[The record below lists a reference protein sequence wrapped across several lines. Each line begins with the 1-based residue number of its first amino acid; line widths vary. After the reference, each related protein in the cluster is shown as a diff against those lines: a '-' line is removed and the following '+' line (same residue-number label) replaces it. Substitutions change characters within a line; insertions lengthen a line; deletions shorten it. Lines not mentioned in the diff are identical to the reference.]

1 MTNLKS
7 IGEQVDETIYTLP
20 PWTNL
25 SDFVGEFQIIWRKLG
40 EKIQQQLVQAKIEQ
54 TEAQYRGARTKREKR
69 YYTPLGEMV
78 IKRRAY
84 STPSGIEVKVD
95 QELGLPSG
103 KWLPQ
108 VLELASALGVSSEF
122 PNAHKLFKQWTGI
135 EITEKTLANQVEA
148 AGQRLQEAEEARE
161 IGKVQPR
168 ENSSTTLEREK
179 PERLY
184 VGVDGVMTPLNQQ
197 LGYKEAKVG
206 VIFWSKD
213 HQKIKGKRGVI
224 RQREYVATLKSRGEF
239 RNRVCQLYHQ
249 VIEQQTPQTV
259 VIGDGAH
266 WIWEMAQE
274 QFPGERGNSRLFSPV
289 RIYLG
294 SSQSSL
300 PQPGSDSERLGK
312 QTTATT
318 QKVPGATS
326 SEKLSSI

>member
-1 MTNLKS
+1 M
-7 IGEQVDETIYTLP
+7 
-20 PWTNL
+20 
-25 SDFVGEFQIIWRKLG
+25 
-40 EKIQQQLVQAKIEQ
+40 
-54 TEAQYRGARTKREKR
+54 
-69 YYTPLGEMV
+69 
-78 IKRRAY
+78 
-84 STPSGIEVKVD
+84 
-95 QELGLPSG
+95 
-103 KWLPQ
+103 
-108 VLELASALGVSSEF
+108 GVSSEF

-148 AGQRLQEAEEARE
+148 AGQRLQEAEKARE

-206 VIFWSKD
+206 GIFWSKD

-289 RIYLG
+289 RICLG
-294 SSQSSL
+294 SSQSRL